1 MLASG
6 CQPSFGLSLMP
17 VRAIIS
23 VSIAAAAVAVLSAQ
37 APPARQEVPTFREGV
52 QLVEVDVIITD
63 RHGNPV
69 RDLTKDDFEILEDNR
84 AQSVRT
90 FSLVDLPVPPR
101 APEVT
106 SGGIGVVPD
115 TATNASPEGRTYVL
129 LLDAESTLPAPNKGQ
144 ELNLRTQQLARQ
156 FLDEAVRPGDQ
167 VAVVHAQGSATDAQ
181 GFTTN
186 RVLIDRSIER
196 FGRGLNSSLA
206 GLEVT
211 PQERVTRTLA
221 TYHSIGDLAER
232 LGLVGGRRKAI
243 VWIGG
248 QIDAQ
253 PERKMKGQGL
263 NPIAAAAGVLRD
275 ALHDALQAAAR
286 NNVAVYPVDPVGLEL
301 ATGEDELV
309 RVASLRLV
317 AEETGGIATVNSN
330 NFTDAYAAIVRDAS
344 TYYLLGY
351 SPEREPRQD
360 GAFHPITVRVKR
372 PDVTVRARPGY
383 YTAKAA
389 PSSKPLPKPPDGV
402 SLSARDALRRPL
414 ATRGL
419 GLDVTTTTF
428 KGKGNDASVVV
439 TAHVRGQTVDFDA
452 GKRLAISYQV
462 FDVDG
467 NVATGFYKVFG
478 FNLKPETVGRASETG
493 LQFVERIT
501 LKPGRYELRLVAEQ
515 PEGPIG
521 SVITHIDATKFD
533 RTLAMSGVALAA
545 HRTSEVLLVNDRQLR
560 SALSADPTALRSF
573 RAADGLSAYT
583 EIYTELSSNIPAAQ
597 VSRVKA
603 ATVTGA
609 ITTAAGAF
617 VGRGQGDRVTV
628 DADRTALREG
638 FRIDFDLSR
647 VVPGSYVLT
656 LEARS
661 SETGGRVARRQIPFA
676 VE

>member
-1 MLASG
+1 M
-6 CQPSFGLSLMP
+6 
-17 VRAIIS
+17 RAISGVI
-23 VSIAAAAVAVLSAQ
+23 VVVAAAVLSAQ
-37 APPARQEVPTFREGV
+37 SDRTQSAQQTPTFRERV
-52 QLVEVDVIITD
+52 QLVEVDVIVTD
-63 RHGNPV
+63 RQGNPV
-69 RDLTKDDFEILEDNR
+69 RDLAKDDFEILEEGR
-84 AQSVRT
+84 PQSVRT
-90 FSLVDLPVPPR
+90 FSLVDIPVPPR
-101 APEVT
+101 PPEVP
-106 SGGIGVVPD
+106 SVGVGIVPD
-115 TATNASPEGRTYVL
+115 TATNASPEGRAYVL

-144 ELNLRTQQLARQ
+144 ELNLRAQQLARQ
-156 FLDEAVRPGDQ
+156 FLSEAVRPGDH
-167 VAVVHAQGSATDAQ
+167 VAVVHAQGTVTDGQ

-186 RVLIDRSIER
+186 RALLDRSIER

-211 PQERVTRTLA
+211 QQERVTRTLA
-221 TYHSIGDLAER
+221 TYRAIRDLSER
-232 LGLVGGRRKAI
+232 LGSVGGRRKVI

-275 ALHDALQAAAR
+275 ALDEALQAAAR

-301 ATGEDELV
+301 ATGQDELV

-317 AEETGGIATVNSN
+317 AEETGGVATVNSN

-351 SPEREPRQD
+351 SPDREPRQD
-360 GAFHPITVRVKR
+360 GSFHPITVRVKR
-372 PDVTVRARPGY
+372 PDLTVRARRGY
-383 YTAKAA
+383 YSTANTA
-389 PSSKPLPKPPDGV
+389 PPSKPLPPPPEGV
-402 SLSARDALRRPL
+402 SVAARDALRRPL
-414 ATRGL
+414 STRGL
-419 GLDVTTTTF
+419 GVDITTTTF
-428 KGKGNDASVVV
+428 KGKGSDASVVI
-439 TAHVRGQTVDFDA
+439 TAHVRGQTLEFNA
-452 GKRLAISYQV
+452 GRRLAVSYQV

-467 NVATGFYKVFG
+467 KAATGFYKVFG
-478 FNLKPETVGRASETG
+478 FDLKPDSLGRATGKG

-533 RTLAMSGVALAA
+533 STLSMSGVALAA
-545 HRTSEVLLVNDRQLR
+545 RRTSEVLLVNDKQLR
-560 SALSADPTALRSF
+560 NALSADPTALRSF
-573 RAADGLSAYT
+573 RASDGLSAYA
-583 EIYTELSSNIPAAQ
+583 EIYTELSKNVTATEVI
-597 VSRVKA
+597 RVKA

-609 ITTAAGAF
+609 ITTATGAF
-617 VGRGQGDRVTV
+617 VARGQGDRVTA
-628 DADRTALREG
+628 DADRNALREG

-647 VVPGSYVLT
+647 VAPGSYVLT

-661 SETGGRVARRQIPFA
+661 SETGSRVVRRQIPFA